1 MYDIAIIGAGASGL
15 CAAIFAKKE
24 NNNADVVLFERA
36 DRVGKKIAM
45 TGNGQCNITNINPTQ
60 NRYHG
65 DGNFAKIAIDNFPPQ
80 EQEKFFAECG
90 IMLNFEDSGKAYPMS
105 YQASSVVDALRFRAA
120 ELGVEIKLSTKVE
133 SITKKD
139 NGFLVK
145 YQDGAIT
152 AKNVIVAS
160 GGAAGGNL
168 GSEDG
173 YAFLRSFGHNVT
185 PLRPAIVQLKS
196 NEPFIRS
203 LKGVKL
209 FAKLVAKSKENTYH
223 ADPSDFLFTDYGI
236 SGPAVLSLSSYYKE
250 GEKFSVF
257 ADLLPNSNTQKTYEF
272 LSSKKSSYP
281 LRSADELFSGLVHK
295 KLGIELVKLEKIAP
309 SSPIGDISDQKIKN
323 LANLVHSLPFNIT
336 GTNGMKNAQVTAGG
350 VETSGFFADSMMS
363 KLVDGLF
370 ATGEVL
376 NVDGDCG
383 GFNLCFAWAS
393 GKAAGIAA
401 AKRVGK

>member
-15 CAAIFAKKE
+15 AAAIFAKKE
-24 NNNADVVLFERA
+24 NIGADVVLFERF

-45 TGNGQCNITNINPTQ
+45 TGNGQCNITNAHPDKS
-60 NRYHG
+60 RYHG
-65 DGNFAKIAIDNFPPQ
+65 DADFASAVIEKFPPKEQ
-80 EQEKFFAECG
+80 EQFFEELG
-90 IMLNFEDSGKAYPMS
+90 IMLNFEESGKAYPMS

-120 ELGVEIKLSTKVE
+120 ELGVEIKISSGV
-133 SITKKD
+133 SSVSKKE
-139 NGFLVK
+139 NGFCVK
-145 YQDGAIT
+145 YNEGSVT
-152 AKNVIVAS
+152 AKNVIVAA

-173 YAFLRSFGHNVT
+173 YSILKSFGHKVT
-185 PLRPAIVQLKS
+185 PLCPAIVQLKS

-209 FAKLVAKSKENTYH
+209 FAKLMAKSGQNTYF

-250 GEKFSVF
+250 GERFTVV
-257 ADLLPNSNTQKTYEF
+257 ADLLPNSTPDKTYNF
-272 LSSKKSSYP
+272 LMDKRSKFGE
-281 LRSADELFSGLVHK
+281 RTADELFSGLVHK
-295 KLGIELVKLEKIAP
+295 KLGIELVKLGGIAP
-309 SSPIGDISDQKIKN
+309 SSKIGDIRDENIKS
-323 LANLVHSLPFNIT
+323 LANLVHALPFNIT

-350 VETSGFFADSMMS
+350 VDTKDFYSDSMMS
-363 KLVDGLF
+363 KLSEGLY

-393 GKAAGIAA
+393 GRLAGISA

>member
-15 CAAIFAKKE
+15 AASIFAKKE
-24 NNNADVVLFERA
+24 NRNIDVVLFDRA
-36 DRVGKKIAM
+36 DRVGKKIA
-45 TGNGQCNITNINPTQ
+45 TSGNGQCNITNATPDIS
-60 NRYHG
+60 RYHG
-65 DGNFAKIAIDNFPPQ
+65 DPTFAKKVIDNFPPA
-80 EQEKFFAECG
+80 EQQRFFEECG
-90 IMLNFEDSGKAYPMS
+90 IMLNFENSGKAYPMS

-120 ELGVEIKLSTKVE
+120 ELGVEIKTSCRVE
-133 SITKKD
+133 SVSKKE
-139 NGFLVK
+139 NGFSVK
-145 YQDGAIT
+145 YEGGCVT
-152 AKNVIVAS
+152 AKNVIVAA
-160 GGAAGGNL
+160 GGIAGGNL

-173 YAFLRSFGHNVT
+173 YNVLKSFGHKVT
-185 PLRPAIVQLKS
+185 SLRPAIVQLKS

-209 FAKLVAKSKENTYH
+209 FAKLTARSGKNTYS

-236 SGPAVLSLSSYYKE
+236 SGPAVLSLSSHYKE

-257 ADLLPNSNTQKTYEF
+257 ADLLPDSNEEKTCKF
-272 LSSKKSSYP
+272 LSFK
-281 LRSADELFSGLVHK
+281 RAAFGNRTADELFAGLVHK
-295 KLGIELVKLEKIAP
+295 KIGIELVKLAKIAP
-309 SSPIGDISDQKIKN
+309 SSKIGDISDEKIKS
-323 LANLVHSLPFNIT
+323 LASLVHNLPFNIT

-350 VETSGFFADSMMS
+350 VDTKDFCADTMMS
-363 KLVDGLF
+363 KLHDGLF